1 MLESVGP
8 PTHRRAWRRTDD
20 FTPSAPKVELVVE
33 PLPLPL
39 SPTQVLIKVHAVALN
54 YRDAN
59 IANGGN
65 PWPVLPHGILGNDA
79 AGEVIAAGDKVASL
93 VVGDR
98 VVPVIDTE
106 FVTGREPGRSWL
118 AADEDG
124 VLADHIVFDEKLV
137 AKLPPH
143 LDWVNCSIIP
153 CAGTTAWSALKGL
166 SIGQS
171 VLIQGTGGVAMF
183 ALKLAQASGLKVIL
197 SGVGVDLVVE
207 NGGTSSLVQSVKCTR
222 RGGVVSQ
229 VGYLGEQNP
238 AHLRDF
244 VSTIIDR
251 RVNVRGINAGSRL
264 DLEDLCAAICATKL
278 RLDDIIDAVFEFEQ
292 AEEAIRYLWEGRQ
305 VGKLVLRL

>member
-8 PTHRRAWRRTDD
+8 ATHRRAWRRTDD
-20 FTPSAPKVELVVE
+20 FTPSAPKVELVVK

-98 VVPVIDTE
+98 VAPVIDTE

-124 VLADHIVFDEKLV
+124 VLADHIVFDETLV

-166 SIGQS
+166 SIGQ
-171 VLIQGTGGVAMF
+171 
-183 ALKLAQASGLKVIL
+183 
-197 SGVGVDLVVE
+197 
-207 NGGTSSLVQSVKCTR
+207 KCPYPR
-222 RGGVVSQ
+222 
-229 VGYLGEQNP
+229 
-238 AHLRDF
+238 
-244 VSTIIDR
+244 
-251 RVNVRGINAGSRL
+251 
-264 DLEDLCAAICATKL
+264 
-278 RLDDIIDAVFEFEQ
+278 
-292 AEEAIRYLWEGRQ
+292 
-305 VGKLVLRL
+305 